1 MRPNL
6 SRVRHL
12 QRVLAIL
19 ALTAMGGCGGADAEG
34 GRSATVPA
42 GQTVRV
48 TGSEY
53 AFDPEN
59 VVIDGG
65 GEAVA
70 FSFANE
76 GSLAH
81 NLKVFR
87 GDDEL
92 GGTATF
98 EGGKTETAEVAL
110 EPGSYRLVCTVGDH
124 EALGMVGTLD
134 VR

>member
-1 MRPNL
+1 MRPNPT
-6 SRVRHL
+6 RVRHL
-12 QRVLAIL
+12 RGVLAIL
-19 ALTAMGGCGGADAEG
+19 ALTAAGGCGGADAEG
-34 GRSATVPA
+34 GRTATVPA

-48 TGSEY
+48 SGDEY

-59 VVIDGG
+59 VVVPGG
-65 GEAVA
+65 VLAIS
-70 FSFANE
+70 FSNK

-87 GDDEL
+87 GGEEL
-92 GGTATF
+92 GGTGTF
-98 EGGKTETAEVAL
+98 VAGKTETAEVEL

-124 EALGMVGTLD
+124 EDLGMTGTLE

>member
-1 MRPNL
+1 MRPNPT
-6 SRVRHL
+6 RARHL
-12 QRVLAIL
+12 RAVLAIL
-19 ALTAMGGCGGADAEG
+19 ALTATGGCGGADAEG
-34 GRSATVPA
+34 GRTATVPM

-48 TGSEY
+48 SGDEY

-59 VVIDGG
+59 VVVPGG
-65 GEAVA
+65 VVA
-70 FSFANE
+70 ISFSNE

-92 GGTATF
+92 GGTGTF
-98 EGGKTETAEVAL
+98 VAGKTETAEVEL

-124 EALGMVGTLD
+124 EDLGMTGTLE